1 MQTARF
7 KFFLH
12 LDISLTM
19 IIFLDSSFHRI
30 ATALAIPSQH
40 SLEMN
45 SLLSILL
52 ERHCKMP
59 KMLSE
64 STQTTDTPSENTR
77 SPSPPPY
84 TPSKTENE
92 ENEFLLNYKLKM
104 YEV

>member
-1 MQTARF
+1 
-7 KFFLH
+7 
-12 LDISLTM
+12 
-19 IIFLDSSFHRI
+19 
-30 ATALAIPSQH
+30 
-40 SLEMN
+40 
-45 SLLSILL
+45 
-52 ERHCKMP
+52 MP